1 MRKRLIPG
9 VVIAFLVCGL
19 ATLEFPELLRLVND
33 TSNDFALVVAHDIS
47 SPVVPGQKP
56 PSHRVSVP
64 TAQTSVGLVSSTW
77 IEAAFQPDV
86 TRREGSDSL
95 HFLCIQRT

>member
-9 VVIAFLVCGL
+9 VVIAVLVCGL
-19 ATLEFPELLRLVND
+19 ATLELPELLQLVND

-56 PSHRVSVP
+56 ASNRISVP
-64 TAQTSVGLVSSTW
+64 AAQTGGALISHSWVESAS
-77 IEAAFQPDV
+77 QPCASRQDA
-86 TRREGSDSL
+86 SDSL
-95 HFLCIQRT
+95 HFLCVQRT

>member
-9 VVIAFLVCGL
+9 VVIAVLVCGI
-19 ATLEFPELLRLVND
+19 ATLELPELLQLVND
-33 TSNDFALVVAHDIS
+33 PSNDFALVVAHDIS

-56 PSHRVSVP
+56 SSNRVSVP
-64 TAQTSVGLVSSTW
+64 AARTSAALIFYRWV
-77 IEAAFQPDV
+77 EAASQPYVSCQDA
-86 TRREGSDSL
+86 SDSL